1 MVLLPFF
8 VISIGFY
15 LGKFLY
21 IKIPR
26 CITEA
31 EKLHVAIVLKSTRLT
46 NYELVNFLQYIH
58 DLATRTNCLSF
69 YLFPINYC
77 VCTDIKLLAGKSVT
91 QMKVSSRSIHHPVS
105 RKLQL

>member
-21 IKIPR
+21 IKTTR

-31 EKLHVAIVLKSTRLT
+31 EKLHVAIVLKFTRFP
-46 NYELVNFLQYIH
+46 NYELENFLQHIH

-69 YLFPINYC
+69 YLFPINYY
-77 VCTDIKLLAGKSVT
+77 VCTDIKLLAGKSGT
-91 QMKVSSRSIHHPVS
+91 QIKVSSRSIHHQVS